1 LAQALVESALRWGT
15 GARIWVTELLERD
28 GIDLFTALYSE
39 STARAI
45 VAVPRSE
52 EVRFSDM
59 CTARGIPFVRI
70 GMTDVGDDEHPNA
83 LEFVDHF
90 SIDLEE
96 LSAAHQ
102 GTLPRQFG

>member
-1 LAQALVESALRWGT
+1 
-15 GARIWVTELLERD
+15 
-28 GIDLFTALYSE
+28 
-39 STARAI
+39 
-45 VAVPRSE
+45 
-52 EVRFSDM
+52 
-59 CTARGIPFVRI
+59 
-70 GMTDVGDDEHPNA
+70 MTDVGDDEHPNA